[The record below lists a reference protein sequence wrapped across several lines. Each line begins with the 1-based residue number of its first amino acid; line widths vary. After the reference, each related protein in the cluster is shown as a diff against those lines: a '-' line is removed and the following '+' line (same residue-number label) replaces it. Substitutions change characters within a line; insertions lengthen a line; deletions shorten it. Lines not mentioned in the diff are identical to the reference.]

1 MADATD
7 PDKPRR
13 LVVNLPG
20 REYRKVREAADEFGV
35 TMTEVVRQAL
45 RVRGIVVEKQQE
57 GKQLAFVDADGKI
70 LGRFL
75 VI

>member
-1 MADATD
+1 
-7 PDKPRR
+7 
-13 LVVNLPG
+13 
-20 REYRKVREAADEFGV
+20 
-35 TMTEVVRQAL
+35 
-45 RVRGIVVEKQQE
+45 VRGIVVEKQQE